1 MTKEQYRRANRAVFP
16 AIVAIM
22 GYMIFILAVAGMATG
37 FEMTVV
43 VQLAS
48 AFAALVISV
57 YFYIAKPY
65 TKVCGLA
72 MLGSATVAYMVT
84 MAFNGVDFCSMYAMP
99 ILLVSVAYLNK
110 RIVKVGSICIVIAFV
125 LRLIIRSVSGNA
137 DVTNLIVSGLIL
149 LLAIFAASKLV
160 NIILIF
166 HEENLAGIRE
176 GIEKQKQTGELMQ
189 QTAEQLV
196 QHFEVANGSAM
207 ELKDAVNSNHISMMD
222 IAQST
227 ESTAES
233 IQNQAEMCANIQEYV
248 EKAESATKQMIQASS
263 AAKGVVEEGVTLI
276 NDLKEQADI
285 VAQNSVVTVDVTQKL
300 TERIEEVRNFIG
312 IILGIS
318 GQTNLLALNASI
330 EAARAGEAGRGFA
343 VVADEIRQ
351 LSEQT
356 KDASNRITNI
366 IGELN
371 IDAERA
377 IQSVHE
383 SVESSQK
390 QNTMIDDTQN
400 KFMQIDKDVV
410 ELTEAVAGT
419 ENVMEDIIHAT
430 GIISENITQLSATSE
445 EVSASS
451 AQGETV
457 SAGAVSVVES
467 FMEELNSIYA
477 LAEKLKSI

>member
-1 MTKEQYRRANRAVFP
+1 M
-16 AIVAIM
+16 
-22 GYMIFILAVAGMATG
+22 
-37 FEMTVV
+37 
-43 VQLAS
+43 
-48 AFAALVISV
+48 
-57 YFYIAKPY
+57 
-65 TKVCGLA
+65 
-72 MLGSATVAYMVT
+72 
-84 MAFNGVDFCSMYAMP
+84 
-99 ILLVSVAYLNK
+99 
-110 RIVKVGSICIVIAFV
+110 
-125 LRLIIRSVSGNA
+125 
-137 DVTNLIVSGLIL
+137 
-149 LLAIFAASKLV
+149 
-160 NIILIF
+160 
-166 HEENLAGIRE
+166 
-176 GIEKQKQTGELMQ
+176 
-189 QTAEQLV
+189 
-196 QHFEVANGSAM
+196 
-207 ELKDAVNSNHISMMD
+207 
-222 IAQST
+222 
-227 ESTAES
+227 
-233 IQNQAEMCANIQEYV
+233 
-248 EKAESATKQMIQASS
+248 
-263 AAKGVVEEGVTLI
+263 
-276 NDLKEQADI
+276 
-285 VAQNSVVTVDVTQKL
+285 
-300 TERIEEVRNFIG
+300 RNFIG

-419 ENVMEDIIHAT
+419 EKVMEDIIHAT

-467 FMEELNSIYA
+467 FMEELNSIYT

>member
-1 MTKEQYRRANRAVFP
+1 MTREQFKRANKAAFP
-16 AIVAIM
+16 AIAAIM
-22 GYMIFILAVAGMATG
+22 IYLAVILTISLIAEGLRWN
-37 FEMTVV
+37 VV
-43 VQLAS
+43 VQLA
-48 AFAALVISV
+48 AVFAALIIGVF
-57 YFYIAKPY
+57 FYIAKPY
-65 TKVCGLA
+65 TKICGIA
-72 MLGSATVAYMVT
+72 MLGSATVTYTVIML
-84 MAFNGVDFCSMYAMP
+84 FNSVDFCIFYSLP
-99 ILLVSVAYLNK
+99 ILLICVAYLNK
-110 RIVKVGSICIVIAFV
+110 RLVKCGCICIAVAFV
-125 LRLIIRSVSGNA
+125 LRVMIQIVSGSANQ
-137 DVTNLIVSGLIL
+137 TNLIVSGFIL
-149 LLAIFAASKLV
+149 LLSIISAQKLI
-160 NIILIF
+160 NIILAF
-166 HEENLAGIRE
+166 HEENLAGIQE
-176 GIEKQKQTGELMQ
+176 GLEKQKQTGALMQ
-189 QTAEQLV
+189 HTAEELV

-419 ENVMEDIIHAT
+419 EKVMENIIHAA
-430 GIISENITQLSATSE
+430 GVISENITQLSATSE

>member
-1 MTKEQYRRANRAVFP
+1 M
-16 AIVAIM
+16 
-22 GYMIFILAVAGMATG
+22 
-37 FEMTVV
+37 
-43 VQLAS
+43 
-48 AFAALVISV
+48 
-57 YFYIAKPY
+57 
-65 TKVCGLA
+65 
-72 MLGSATVAYMVT
+72 
-84 MAFNGVDFCSMYAMP
+84 
-99 ILLVSVAYLNK
+99 
-110 RIVKVGSICIVIAFV
+110 
-125 LRLIIRSVSGNA
+125 
-137 DVTNLIVSGLIL
+137 
-149 LLAIFAASKLV
+149 
-160 NIILIF
+160 
-166 HEENLAGIRE
+166 
-176 GIEKQKQTGELMQ
+176 
-189 QTAEQLV
+189 

-410 ELTEAVAGT
+410 KLTEAVAGT
-419 ENVMEDIIHAT
+419 EKVMEDIIHAT

-467 FMEELNSIYA
+467 FMEELNSIYT
-477 LAEKLKSI
+477 LAEKLKNI

>member
-1 MTKEQYRRANRAVFP
+1 
-16 AIVAIM
+16 
-22 GYMIFILAVAGMATG
+22 
-37 FEMTVV
+37 
-43 VQLAS
+43 
-48 AFAALVISV
+48 
-57 YFYIAKPY
+57 
-65 TKVCGLA
+65 
-72 MLGSATVAYMVT
+72 
-84 MAFNGVDFCSMYAMP
+84 MYAMP

-110 RIVKVGSICIVIAFV
+110 KIVKVGSICIVIAFV
-125 LRLIIRSVSGNA
+125 LRLIIRSVSGTA

-383 SVESSQK
+383 SVESSQN

-410 ELTEAVAGT
+410 KLTEAVAGT
-419 ENVMEDIIHAT
+419 EKVMEDIIHAT

>member
-84 MAFNGVDFCSMYAMP
+84 MAFSGVDFCSMYAMP

-125 LRLIIRSVSGNA
+125 LRLIIRSVSGTA

-285 VAQNSVVTVDVTQKL
+285 VAQNSVVTVDVTQQL

-419 ENVMEDIIHAT
+419 EKVMEDIIHAT